1 MGMTGDPIATAE
13 ERKVGSDRLVYILIY
28 SNAFV
33 LGAVVMGFEMLGSR
47 YLNPYFGGSVNT
59 WAAIISSVLM
69 ALMLG
74 YYAGGWLADR
84 APSARVLGTC
94 IFVGAVY
101 LGMTPILADFFLER
115 IWLQLGDG
123 LPALLTASC
132 LLFVVP
138 VLFLGM
144 YLPFS
149 VRLVLRSVASTGR
162 ITGGLYAVSTLG
174 SVFGTLLTTFVLI
187 PAVGTRAITYIAAI
201 VVVISAL
208 SLWTVK
214 KTQP

>member
-1 MGMTGDPIATAE
+1 MGMTGDSLETGE
-13 ERKVGSDRLVYILIY
+13 QREVGRSRLLYILIY

-47 YLNPYFGGSVNT
+47 YLNPYFGGGVNT

-74 YYAGGWLADR
+74 YYAGGWLGDR
-84 APSARVLGTC
+84 IPSARVLGAC
-94 IFVGAVY
+94 IFVSAMY
-101 LGMTPILADFFLER
+101 LGITPVLADTFLER

-174 SVFGTLLTTFVLI
+174 SVFGTLVTTFVLI
-187 PAVGTRAITYIAAI
+187 PAVGTRAITYIAAL
-201 VVVISAL
+201 VVAISAA
-208 SLWTVK
+208 SLGTVK
-214 KTQP
+214 NSQP

>member
-1 MGMTGDPIATAE
+1 MGMTGDSIEIAGQRVA
-13 ERKVGSDRLVYILIY
+13 GGDRFAFFLIY

-74 YYAGGWLADR
+74 YYAGGWLGDR
-84 APSARVLGTC
+84 APSARILGGC
-94 IFVGAVY
+94 IFMGAVY
-101 LGMTPILADFFLER
+101 LGVTPVLADIFLER

-174 SVFGTLLTTFVLI
+174 SVFGTLVTTFVLI
-187 PAVGTRAITYIAAI
+187 PAVGTRAITYIAAL
-201 VVVISAL
+201 VVAISAA
-208 SLWTVK
+208 SLWTIK
-214 KTQP
+214 KSQP

>member
-1 MGMTGDPIATAE
+1 MGMTGDSIEIAG
-13 ERKVGSDRLVYILIY
+13 ERVAGGDRRAFFLIY

-74 YYAGGWLADR
+74 YYAGGWLGDR
-84 APSARVLGTC
+84 VPSARILGGC
-94 IFVGAVY
+94 IFIGAVY
-101 LGMTPILADFFLER
+101 LGVTPVLADIFLEQ

-132 LLFVVP
+132 LLFAVP

-174 SVFGTLLTTFVLI
+174 SVFGTLVTTFVLI
-187 PAVGTRAITYIAAI
+187 PAVGTRAITYIAAL
-201 VVVISAL
+201 VVAISAA
-208 SLWTVK
+208 SLWTIK
-214 KTQP
+214 KSQP

>member
-28 SNAFV
+28 ANAFV

-115 IWLQLGDG
+115 IWLQFGDG

-208 SLWTVK
+208 SLWTIK
-214 KTQP
+214 KTQR